1 MAAFFILAIRRRRLA
16 ELEHDLAIERRR
28 RRGERVFRNRIT
40 IFNMTEG
47 DIVKRYH
54 LSSKIILDLLNELK
68 PDLEPATSR
77 THAVPAHVKLLCSL
91 HFLASGSYQSTVAA
105 AGGISQP
112 TFCRVLKQVLSA
124 IVKRAGNVIYFPKTK
139 MEMSNMKEDFYNLAG
154 FPNVIGVV
162 DCTHIAIAP
171 PSESE
176 HIFRNS
182 KMFHSINIQLICDAN
197 NLITNAVVKYPGST
211 QDAFIFEHSSVCLKL
226 KDNVFGDGWLLGDT
240 AYSLRPWI
248 LTPFAEPCSPAQQAY
263 NKTHS
268 LTRSVMQRTLGI
280 LKCRLRCLDHSGGG
294 ALQYSPDTA
303 CQIILAC
310 CMLHNLAL
318 RSGMQ
323 VNANEVLSSSLEIP
337 LREAPP
343 DDSEEGIQI
352 REQLLTTVF
361 TAVA

>member
-16 ELEHDLAIERRR
+16 ELEYNLATERRR

-40 IFNMTEG
+40 IFNMSEE

-54 LSSKIILDLLNELK
+54 LSSKIILDLLQELK

-112 TFCRVLKQVLSA
+112 TFCRVLKQVLCA
-124 IVKRAGNVIYFPKTK
+124 LVKRAGNVIYFPKTK
-139 MEMSNMKEDFYNLAG
+139 MEVSNLKADFYNLAG

-182 KMFHSINIQLICDAN
+182 KMFHSINVQIICDADN
-197 NLITNAVVKYPGST
+197 IITNAIVKYPGST
-211 QDAFIFEHSSVCLKL
+211 QDAFIFQQSLICSKL
-226 KDNVFGDGWLLGDT
+226 KENVFGDGWLLGDS
-240 AYSLRPWI
+240 AYSLSPW
-248 LTPFAEPCSPAQQAY
+248 LMTPFLQPCSAAQQAF
-263 NKTHS
+263 NNMHS
-268 LTRSVMQRTLGI
+268 LTCSVMQRTLRI

-310 CMLHNLAL
+310 CMLHNLAQ

-323 VNANEVLSSSLEIP
+323 VDGEETLPASVDIP
-337 LREAPP
+337 PSEAPP
-343 DDSEEGIQI
+343 GDSEEGIQT
-352 REQLLTTVF
+352 RDQLVTTIF
-361 TAVA
+361 ADA